1 MLKKIGDVVYTM
13 SPWLA
18 VLSLI
23 GFMVIVLLTIMKNM
37 VYDAIIGIVHSIVY
51 SVSMIENLLRT
62 FSN

>member
-23 GFMVIVLLTIMKNM
+23 GFMVIAVLTIMKNI
-37 VYDAIIGIVHSIVY
+37 VYDVIINIVHSIAH
-51 SVSMIENLLRT
+51 SANIIENLLKT

>member
-37 VYDAIIGIVHSIVY
+37 IYNTIINMAESLVHTAALLG
-51 SVSMIENLLRT
+51 SVLKA